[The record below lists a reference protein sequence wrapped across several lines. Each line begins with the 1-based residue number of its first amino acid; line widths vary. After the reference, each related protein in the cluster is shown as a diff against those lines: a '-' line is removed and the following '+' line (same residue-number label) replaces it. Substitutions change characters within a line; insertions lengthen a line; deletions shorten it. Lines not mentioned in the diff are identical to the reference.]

1 MRNSSNF
8 ALSNFLPPIHELMDK
23 KERQEATMRFTARYL
38 HDLQQQDQLVDQI
51 VERVAHRL
59 EPLIQQ
65 MMAREQ
71 SQPPSQPS

>member
-1 MRNSSNF
+1 
-8 ALSNFLPPIHELMDK
+8 MDK

-38 HDLQQQDQLVDQI
+38 HDLQQQDALVDKI

-65 MMAREQ
+65 MMDREPR
-71 SQPPSQPS
+71 SHRRNPHEAKTNN

>member
-8 ALSNFLPPIHELMDK
+8 ALSNFLPPIREIMDK

-38 HDLQQQDQLVDQI
+38 HDLQQQDQLVDKI

-65 MMAREQ
+65 MMDREPRE
-71 SQPPSQPS
+71 PPSQPS